1 MAFFRLLQ
9 DLSVGSEVTFD
20 RIATPERSRSHSDER
35 APTLHSAENASI
47 LVERY
52 IETTAREREWPT
64 KTEIR
69 EHAELREFLEVRGE
83 RPIDAYRQE
92 DGVKRRLASHP

>member
-20 RIATPERSRSHSDER
+20 RIATPETSRSHSDER

-47 LVERY
+47 PVERY
-52 IETTAREREWPT
+52 IETTSRECEWST
-64 KTEIR
+64 KTEMR
-69 EHAELREFLEVRGE
+69 KRAELRKFLGVRGD

-92 DGVKRRLASHP
+92 DGVKRLASHP